1 MAIITFWNNKSGHIG
16 QSFSTITTALNM
28 AIEHNYK
35 ILVISTKMDDTV
47 IERAFGVSESIA
59 AKVLG
64 IKESKMDSG
73 IQGLKKLAYSNKLT
87 PEIIKNYTKI
97 IFKNRLEVIGGDRI
111 EIESEF
117 AQYPVIIKNA
127 NKAYDMVFVDLT
139 NGFDKQYQKDIIEA
153 SDVLVWN
160 LEQQYD
166 EINKIIKFK
175 EKNHIIDE
183 NKIIYLFNKYEKNSK
198 YNIKNIVR
206 NSKIKKYLYAIPY
219 DYMLSDVIQDGKLA
233 NWILTPQIRNS
244 KPLDA
249 HGELIDET
257 KKLCEGIIVKLK
269 EQHIMK

>member
-16 QSFSTITTALNM
+16 QSFSTIVTALDM

-35 ILVISTKMDDTV
+35 ILVISTKLDDNV

-59 AKVLG
+59 AKILG

-117 AQYPVIIKNA
+117 AQYPTIIKNA
-127 NKAYDMVFVDLT
+127 NRAYDMVFVDLT
-139 NGFDKQYQKDIIEA
+139 NGFDKQYKKDIIEV
-153 SDVLVWN
+153 SDILIWN

-166 EINKIIKFK
+166 EIDKIIKFK
-175 EKNHIIDE
+175 QKNRVIDD
-183 NKIIYLFNKYEKNSK
+183 NKIIYLFNKYEKSSK

-206 NSKIKKYLYAIPY
+206 
-219 DYMLSDVIQDGKLA
+219 D
-233 NWILTPQIRNS
+233 
-244 KPLDA
+244 
-249 HGELIDET
+249 
-257 KKLCEGIIVKLK
+257 
-269 EQHIMK
+269 